1 MTFWPF
7 LHFFAVLVYVVL
19 AITIIAKN
27 YRSSFNWLLA
37 VVLFSLALW
46 SFGGIFTHSPSTSRE
61 AARFFND
68 ITAVGWTTFTA
79 IFFVWIMGFA
89 GNKRFFDWHIHYLLI
104 GIGIFFFFLQ
114 LNNKM
119 IIAMVR
125 QPYGWSSL
133 WAQSI
138 WSYLFYFY
146 YFSVTA
152 ASTIVLVRC
161 IKTAPSD
168 IKKKQAAVILV
179 GVFAPFF
186 FGTLTDV
193 VLPLFNIYSI
203 PDIASIFCVL
213 LPGSVVYAMVKY
225 KFLTISPAMAAE
237 NIISTITDFLV
248 LIDPEGRIV
257 TANKAILNFLGYEQK
272 DLAGNNFSIIFPGG
286 KPAFDFDEM
295 REKKN
300 INGRECYFCN
310 KNGIDVPV
318 TLSVSALQDQY
329 GIFTGFVCVARDIT
343 ELKRT
348 EDILWRAKEELEEE
362 VQLRTVDLRLA
373 NEQITGAYKMT
384 RDILQKAPF
393 GIYVVNS
400 DGSVEYV
407 NDAMAAIAGTSAD
420 ELSKTNIFSV
430 DTYSAFG
437 LNAKVRALF
446 DENKPFWITGVKI
459 DSYYAQKPAI
469 VNYRGILIQEEAGKK
484 ALIFVEDIT
493 DKLRL
498 EEELMKAHK
507 LESVGVL
514 AGGIAHDFNN
524 ILSIILSNVSFARI
538 HAFDDPALRD
548 PLLDAEK
555 ATRRARDLTQQLLVF
570 SRGGMPVKKVVN
582 IDAVIMETANFA
594 LQGSRSRA
602 EFDIK
607 PNLWP
612 VEVDVGQ
619 INQVIQNLVINA
631 DQAMPQG
638 GIVKISAVNVDIKQ
652 EQSIPLTSGHYVKV
666 SVKDSGIGIPPEH
679 LQKIFDPYFTTKQ
692 MGSGLG
698 LAIAYSIIKK
708 HNGLITVD
716 SKLGEGAKFDVY
728 LPACERVPDEV
739 AALGGA
745 VFSGHGSILIMDDEE
760 YVRSVLSRSLVSL
773 GYEVTAS
780 SNGDEALNLYSKAA
794 AAGKT
799 FDLVVLDLTVPGGM
813 GGLKALEELK
823 KINPFVKAVV
833 SSGYS
838 NDPAMS
844 DYAKYGFIDVLAK
857 PYDVKTL
864 SETIYRAIHR

>member
-7 LHFFAVLVYVVL
+7 LHFFAVLVYVAL
-19 AITIIAKN
+19 AIIIIVKN

-37 VVLFSLALW
+37 VVLFALALW
-46 SFGGIFTHSPSTSRE
+46 SFGGIFLHSPSVSRE
-61 AARFFND
+61 EALFFNN
-68 ITAVGWTTFTA
+68 ITAIGWTTFSP
-79 IFFVWIMGFA
+79 IFFIWIMGFI
-89 GNKRFFDWHIHYLLI
+89 GNKRFFYFRIHYLLI
-104 GIGIFFFFLQ
+104 GFGTLLFFKQ
-114 LNNKM
+114 LNGEM
-119 IIAMVR
+119 IFDMIR
-125 QPYGWSSL
+125 EPYGWSGL
-133 WAQSI
+133 WAKSV
-138 WSYLFYFY
+138 WSYLFCSY
-146 YFSVTA
+146 YFLLTTTA
-152 ASTIVLVRC
+152 VLMLWYYA
-161 IKTAPSD
+161 KTTASD
-168 IKKKQAAVILV
+168 IKKKQATVILIGMAV
-179 GVFAPFF
+179 PFF
-186 FGTLTDV
+186 IGTLTDV
-193 VLPLFNIYSI
+193 ALPFFNIYFI
-203 PDIASIFCVL
+203 PDIASILCVL
-213 LPGSVVYAMVKY
+213 LPVSVVCAMVKY
-225 KFLTISPAMAAE
+225 KFLMISPAMAAE
-237 NIISTITDFLV
+237 NIISTMTDFLI
-248 LIDPEGRIV
+248 LLDPEGKIV

-286 KPAFDFDEM
+286 NPAFDFDEM
-295 REKKN
+295 RGKKN

-310 KNGIDVPV
+310 KNGINLPV
-318 TLSVSALQDQY
+318 TLSVSALLDQY
-329 GIFTGFVCVARDIT
+329 GIFAGFVCVARDIT
-343 ELKRT
+343 ELKKT

-373 NEQITGAYKMT
+373 NEQITRAYKMT

-407 NDAMAAIAGTSAD
+407 NDAMVEMAGIRFE
-420 ELSKTNIFSV
+420 ELSRTNIFSV
-430 DTYSAFG
+430 DAYNAVGF
-437 LNAKVRALF
+437 NAKVRALF

-459 DSYYAQKPAI
+459 DSYYSKKPTI
-469 VNYRGILIQEEAGKK
+469 VNYRGISVQEGLNKK

-493 DKLRL
+493 DKLHL

-507 LESVGVL
+507 LESVGIL

-538 HAFDDPALRD
+538 HVFDNPTLRD

-582 IDAVIMETANFA
+582 IDTITMETANFA

-607 PNLWP
+607 PGLWP

-619 INQVIQNLVINA
+619 FNQVIQNLVINA

-638 GIVKISAVNVDIKQ
+638 GVVKISAVNIDIKQ
-652 EQSIPLTSGHYVKV
+652 EQSTPLTPGHYVKV
-666 SVKDSGIGIPPEH
+666 SVKDTGIGISPEH

-698 LAIAYSIIKK
+698 LAIAYSVIKK

-716 SKLGEGAKFDVY
+716 SKLGEGANFDVY

-739 AALGGA
+739 ARSGGV

-773 GYEVTAS
+773 GYEVTAAA
-780 SNGDEALNLYSKAA
+780 NGEETLDFYNKSA

-799 FDLVVLDLTVPGGM
+799 FDLVILDLTVPGGM
-813 GGLKALEELK
+813 GGLKTLEELK
-823 KINPFVKAVV
+823 KTNPFVKAVV

-838 NDPAMS
+838 NDPVMA
-844 DYAKYGFIDVLAK
+844 DYAKYGFVDVLAK

-864 SETIYRAIHR
+864 SETIYRAVHR